1 MTRKQHTPMN
11 YWILA
16 VMLALIAGVFFKLH
30 GLDRL
35 PETAPFTYQME
46 LIDPEPG
53 IADTIISGDTVICEA
68 GKQPVGTVAE
78 VRTIEGQVVITIR
91 AEGFPIDGGWR
102 TNVYDI
108 LPGFEYDFYTD
119 SVRWYGIVTGIS

>member
-1 MTRKQHTPMN
+1 MTEKQHTPMN

-16 VMLALIAGVFFKLH
+16 VVLALIAGAFFKF
-30 GLDRL
+30 RAVESL
-35 PETAPFTYQME
+35 PEAEPFTYQME
-46 LIDPEPG
+46 LVDPEPG
-53 IADTIISGDTVICEA
+53 IADTILPGDIVICEA
-68 GKQPVGTVAE
+68 GKQPVGTVTE
-78 VRTIEGQVVITIR
+78 VRSDAGVVVLTLR

-119 SVRWYGIVTGIS
+119 SVHWYGIITTVS